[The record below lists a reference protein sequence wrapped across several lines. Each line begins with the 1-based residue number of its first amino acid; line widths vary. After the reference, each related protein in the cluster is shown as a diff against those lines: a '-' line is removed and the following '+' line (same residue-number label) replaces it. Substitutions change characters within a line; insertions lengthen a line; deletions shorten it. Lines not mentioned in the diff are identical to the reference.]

1 VRRLP
6 ADAAAGCLFVRNLND
21 SGPGSFRE
29 TVAARGPRINV
40 FQVGAMLTL
49 QSPIRI
55 TEPFVTIA
63 DQTAPGTGI
72 CFHGSE
78 VSADN
83 LLLFSRNEVDGRK
96 LWTAVAR
103 PFEAPAVRT
112 TTAEDALRDV
122 LAGAGCAVPRR
133 DAVDERLTREVRERG
148 GRIIDSQRDVG
159 GWPEYPGA
167 HAPADSDVD
176 GIPDA
181 WEVANGLKPHDS
193 KDAAAMGKD
202 GYSQIEVYI
211 NSRARP

>member
-1 VRRLP
+1 
-6 ADAAAGCLFVRNLND
+6 
-21 SGPGSFRE
+21 
-29 TVAARGPRINV
+29 
-40 FQVGAMLTL
+40 M
-49 QSPIRI
+49 
-55 TEPFVTIA
+55 
-63 DQTAPGTGI
+63 
-72 CFHGSE
+72 
-78 VSADN
+78 
-83 LLLFSRNEVDGRK
+83 DGRK

-211 NSRARP
+211 NSRARPESTAFSSCEIPHARRIHNPA

>member
-78 VSADN
+78 VSVPTISCSSAGTRWMAASYG
-83 LLLFSRNEVDGRK
+83 LLSPGPSK
-96 LWTAVAR
+96 LRW
-103 PFEAPAVRT
+103 FAPPTV
-112 TTAEDALRDV
+112 EDALRDV

-167 HAPADSDVD
+167 HA
-176 GIPDA
+176 
-181 WEVANGLKPHDS
+181 
-193 KDAAAMGKD
+193 
-202 GYSQIEVYI
+202 
-211 NSRARP
+211 R